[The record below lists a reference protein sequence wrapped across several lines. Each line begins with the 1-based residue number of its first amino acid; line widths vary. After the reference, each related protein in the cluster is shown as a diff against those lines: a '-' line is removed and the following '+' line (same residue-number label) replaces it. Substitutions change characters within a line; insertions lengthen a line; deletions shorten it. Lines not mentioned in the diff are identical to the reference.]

1 MLALAGAGTGQLE
14 MNKRK
19 IIGIAAIVFAVF
31 FNIPFS
37 ILGASYDY
45 PDILRRPA
53 AEALDKFA
61 AGGSSLILTWY
72 GFGLAALLL
81 IPLAIALSIKRERL
95 VESPAASIGAA
106 IAGALAGLAQA
117 IGLMRWVFAIP
128 YLAARHADPLASAE
142 QKLAAE
148 RSFELLNAWGGVAIG
163 EHIGQ
168 LLTALFVLLLSYM
181 QSKESW
187 RLTSYLGFATAAL
200 IVLGSGEGLA
210 LALKASGD
218 AFSLATIAGFMG
230 LTLWLIATGVQLV
243 RNK

>member
-1 MLALAGAGTGQLE
+1 
-14 MNKRK
+14 MNTASPAQPGNRK
-19 IIGIAAIVFAVF
+19 ITGIAAIAFAVF

-81 IPLAIALSIKRERL
+81 IPLAIALSITRDRL
-95 VESPAASIGAA
+95 LQCPALSIGAA

-117 IGLMRWVFAIP
+117 IGLMRWVFVIP
-128 YLAARHADPLASAE
+128 YLAANHTEPSASAE

-148 RSFELLNAWGGVAIG
+148 R
-163 EHIGQ
+163 
-168 LLTALFVLLLSYM
+168 TLSC
-181 QSKESW
+181 
-187 RLTSYLGFATAAL
+187 
-200 IVLGSGEGLA
+200 
-210 LALKASGD
+210 
-218 AFSLATIAGFMG
+218 
-230 LTLWLIATGVQLV
+230 
-243 RNK
+243 

>member
-1 MLALAGAGTGQLE
+1 MS
-14 MNKRK
+14 NRK
-19 IIGIAAIVFAVF
+19 ITGIAAIVFAVF

-37 ILGASYDY
+37 ILGATYEY

-53 AEALDKFA
+53 AVALDKFA

-81 IPLAIALSIKRERL
+81 IPLAIALSITRERL
-95 VESPAASIGAA
+95 VQHPAASIGAA

-128 YLAARHADPLASAE
+128 LLSASHADPSASAE
-142 QKLAAE
+142 QKLMAE

-168 LLTALFVLLLSYM
+168 LLTALFVLLLSRM
-181 QSKESW
+181 QSTEGW

-200 IVLGSGEGLA
+200 IVAGSGEGLA
-210 LALKASGD
+210 LAMKASGD
-218 AFSLATIAGFMG
+218 VFSLATIAGFMG
-230 LTLWLIATGVQLV
+230 LTLWLVGTGVHLV
-243 RNK
+243 RGR